1 MTCLQDTLWQEN
13 VIVALCFVTDGC
25 VTHICKFKEKFC
37 TNKGFAEPQLSLS
50 GAHDVVH
57 VGKLIGNKIGILLDL

>member
-13 VIVALCFVTDGC
+13 VIVAVCFVTDGC

-37 TNKGFAEPQLSLS
+37 PNRGF
-50 GAHDVVH
+50 V
-57 VGKLIGNKIGILLDL
+57 